1 MSAVAHE
8 ETEAA
13 LVTSTV
19 GVALMAWL
27 GHLSCSRCPASLHA
41 SANCCEMGSGL
52 LTVCVCVW
60 GGPPGFQQCKMQ
72 WPHHFECP
80 DPGIQDFR
88 PEQTP
93 VEGSLPQISH

>member
-60 GGPPGFQQCKMQ
+60 GGPPGFQQCKIAVATS
-72 WPHHFECP
+72 F
-80 DPGIQDFR
+80 
-88 PEQTP
+88 
-93 VEGSLPQISH
+93 